1 MKRRRGLAH
10 GAKKKTANTTS
21 RFRNLSEG
29 AVVMLDELA
38 EGGVLSTALRVICN
52 PEESRGAVEDGEYKL
67 AVADILSIG
76 EYHKSI
82 FFDIYKEFESVGA
95 MLFDYNLKIP
105 KRRDELLQGFI
116 HTLLISHPC

>member
-1 MKRRRGLAH
+1 M
-10 GAKKKTANTTS
+10 S
-21 RFRNLSEG
+21 DQI

-38 EGGVLSTALRVICN
+38 KGDVLSTALRVICN

-82 FFDIYKEFESVGA
+82 FLDIYKEFESVGA
-95 MLFDYNLKIP
+95 MVFDYNLKWWGVW
-105 KRRDELLQGFI
+105 KSFTYVWECC
-116 HTLLISHPC
+116 TLPL